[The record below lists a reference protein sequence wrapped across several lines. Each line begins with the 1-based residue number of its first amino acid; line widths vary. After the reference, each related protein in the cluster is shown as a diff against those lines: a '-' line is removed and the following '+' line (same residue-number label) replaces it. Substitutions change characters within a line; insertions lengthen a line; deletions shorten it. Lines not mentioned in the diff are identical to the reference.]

1 MYLTDETDQRR
12 LNFYRRLMNVLLTIF
27 LSIVFCSAMAMALL
41 AAVAFV
47 QNEKFFSSAPK
58 EVQKVIQPRE
68 NELFY
73 GARKIGWAMM
83 IISLLLVLGVGVIS
97 IWDGFRNNFTFL
109 QFFIRFVII
118 FTVYKL
124 ADMVLIDYF
133 LLLKFKFFQ
142 YYYPEASG
150 LLEGKKYGFNIRSQ
164 LLKLFVI
171 FPAVCALVAWICTLF
186 Q

>member
-1 MYLTDETDQRR
+1 M
-12 LNFYRRLMNVLLTIF
+12 LLTIF
-27 LSIVFCSAMAMALL
+27 LTIVFCSAMATALF

-47 QNEKFFSSAPK
+47 QDEKFFSSAPE
-58 EVQKVIQPRE
+58 EVKKVIQPRE
-68 NELFY
+68 KELFY
-73 GARKIGWAMM
+73 GARKIGWTLM

-109 QFFIRFVII
+109 QFFIRFLII
-118 FTVYKL
+118 FTVYKI
-124 ADMVLIDYF
+124 ADMILIDYF

-142 YYYPEASG
+142 YYYPEGES
-150 LLEGKKYGFNIRSQ
+150 LLDGKKYGFNIRSQ

-171 FPAVCALVAWICTLF
+171 FPAVCALAAWICTLF